1 MDNEIDFFMKKYI
14 LLLIVCFT
22 TLSVNAQY
30 NGYSLSTVGIRVYD
44 ASASV
49 LSEINKIPDIEKRLV
64 QLGEDISQSDF
75 DNICSK
81 FKWMKKLSIENTHG
95 QIADLSSVKK
105 LKDLHFF
112 QIKNGSA
119 NDAVSLAPLAEVD
132 SLKELVVF
140 ATLITEYEGLSQ
152 LTALES
158 VSFEK
163 SPLTSLDFL
172 SEMKQV
178 KRLNLSGSNHT
189 FANYEALAKLNK
201 ISSLDVS
208 YNPQATDYN
217 MDVFSDVTTLT
228 VVNVSECD
236 HLKSLSFLYSST
248 SRLQEFYAVGCDS
261 ISNYDM
267 LIRATKLK
275 KVDLSH
281 SATKNVAFLKNK
293 ANIRELNISDT
304 KVSSIAELQPS
315 VNIEKLDL
323 SYTDVEDL
331 SVLSEMS
338 KLKRLNL
345 SHSKV
350 TDVSPLAGCVSLVD
364 FDCSNTQIA
373 KLDGMETC
381 VNLSRI
387 NVGNTPLE
395 SLRPFYSAKKVK
407 EIIVDEDMSQVHLDA
422 LKRRSPLIIVNY
434 AKQKTQETET
444 EVETQTQE

>member
-1 MDNEIDFFMKKYI
+1 MKKYI
-14 LLLIVCFT
+14 LLLLVCMAA
-22 TLSVNAQY
+22 LGVNAQY
-30 NGYSLSTVGIRVYD
+30 DGYSLSSAGIRVYD

-64 QLGEDISQSDF
+64 QLGENISQSEF
-75 DNICSK
+75 DNVCSK
-81 FKWMKKLSIENTHG
+81 FKWMRKLSIENTHG
-95 QIADLSSVKK
+95 QISDLSSLKKVKE
-105 LKDLHFF
+105 LSFL
-112 QIKNGSA
+112 QIKNASS
-119 NDAVSLAPLAEVD
+119 DEAVSLAPLADLD
-132 SLKELVVF
+132 SLKELVVLS
-140 ATLITEYEGLSQ
+140 TLVTEYEGLSR
-152 LTALES
+152 LTVLES

-163 SPLTSLDFL
+163 SPLASLDFL
-172 SEMKQV
+172 SEMKQI

-208 YNPQATDYN
+208 YNSQATDDN

-228 VVNVSECD
+228 IVNVSECD
-236 HLKSLSFLYSST
+236 RLKSLSFLYSST

-275 KVDLSH
+275 KVDLSN
-281 SATKNVAFLKNK
+281 SATKNVTFLKNK
-293 ANIRELNISDT
+293 ANIRELNISHT
-304 KVSSIAELQPS
+304 KVSSIEELLPS
-315 VNIEKLDL
+315 VNLEKLDL

-331 SVLSEMS
+331 SVLSGMS

-373 KLDGMETC
+373 VLDGMESC

-422 LKRRSPLIIVNY
+422 LKRRSPLIIINY
-434 AKQKTQETET
+434 VKQKTEQQIPEELN
-444 EVETQTQE
+444 TQE